1 MLRGAPVNESG
12 QFDYRKYTRMLKH
25 GTKDY
30 ADPIPG
36 LPATL

>member
-25 GTKDY
+25 GTKDQDGGG
-30 ADPIPG
+30 AAGDD
-36 LPATL
+36 